1 VLHSLLMVTR
11 LGHEHCRI
19 SAAGLPRCALGLSAY
34 WRREALLP
42 SRKQLRVDV
51 QDITAFDADLSNL
64 LQDNPSEYLPL
75 VCMSEG

>member
-1 VLHSLLMVTR
+1 VFYSLLMVTR
-11 LGHEHCRI
+11 LGHEHCQVC
-19 SAAGLPRCALGLSAY
+19 AAGLPWGARGLSTY

-75 VCMSEG
+75 VCICKS